1 MLTRKLINP
10 ITNSHNIKTLSP
22 SKNHIMNKKIRIK
35 EIEINTMRAKKKNKK
50 KQNSNENG
58 KKKKKFLYQ
67 GDICSHQAMYRSMPP
82 NQSIKKKNDF
92 FF

>member
-35 EIEINTMRAKKKNKK
+35 EIEINTMRAKKKTKK
-50 KQNSNENG
+50 TKLKRKWG
-58 KKKKKFLYQ
+58 KKKILIS
-67 GDICSHQAMYRSMPP
+67 G
-82 NQSIKKKNDF
+82 
-92 FF
+92 

>member
-35 EIEINTMRAKKKNKK
+35 EIEINTMRAKKKTKK
-50 KQNSNENG
+50 TKLKRKWE
-58 KKKKKFLYQ
+58 
-67 GDICSHQAMYRSMPP
+67 
-82 NQSIKKKNDF
+82 KKKNSYIRVIYARIKLCIDLCPQTNQ
-92 FF
+92 

>member
-35 EIEINTMRAKKKNKK
+35 EIEINTMRAKTK

-58 KKKKKFLYQ
+58 KKKKKSY
-67 GDICSHQAMYRSMPP
+67 IRVIYAR
-82 NQSIKKKNDF
+82 IKLCIDL
-92 FF
+92 

>member
-35 EIEINTMRAKKKNKK
+35 EIEINTMRAKKKKQKKTKLKRKWEKK
-50 KQNSNENG
+50 KISYIRVIYARIKLCIDLCPQT
-58 KKKKKFLYQ
+58 
-67 GDICSHQAMYRSMPP
+67 
-82 NQSIKKKNDF
+82 NQ
-92 FF
+92 

>member
-35 EIEINTMRAKKKNKK
+35 EIEINTMRAKKKKTKK
-50 KQNSNENG
+50 KKKSNENG
-58 KKKKKFLYQ
+58 KKKKNSYIRVIYARIKLRIDLCPQ
-67 GDICSHQAMYRSMPP
+67 T
-82 NQSIKKKNDF
+82 NQ
-92 FF
+92 